1 MKENSADVWNDFLL
15 KSRRDASGKREVA
28 QDIQEKV
35 ITYIKAKIDAGV
47 SNGKT
52 LLPSDLMEYIYRF
65 SGEMRQELRE
75 YAENVLDKDSEN
87 GAAAKFLAIE
97 TLQKLDGEP
106 IPIEPKHP
114 LLEKAMVLAPNDVEI
129 CFFAFEEYGCEQF
142 LFEMEDYE
150 DETLVS
156 IERLLERIHG
166 NDAHTQSRWVRMLF
180 DYAEV
185 WTSPTD
191 IYKTLNQN
199 DPYIKRWTAVL
210 CKIHNVFEQEIERAL
225 NDWEIVLILTEIH
238 DVLGNTDAAEKVL
251 RKAQTVF
258 EKRLEQDENDQTAL
272 DGLANIHEK
281 LGNTELAQ
289 EYQIKA
295 DPSLGWVG
303 QVLSDFPAST
313 VDLDGNPISLADY
326 RGKVVL
332 LDFWAAWCGP
342 CVGEIPNVKAVY
354 EKYHGKG
361 FDVIG
366 VSFDEDESVVREFIK
381 ERALPWRQ
389 ILDSEGFGGVFA
401 KQYGVSGIPAPFLI
415 DQAGKVISVKARG
428 SLLSELV
435 ETEIASKKN

>member
-28 QDIQEKV
+28 QDVQEKV
-35 ITYIKAKIDAGV
+35 IIYIKAKIDAGV

-75 YAENVLDKDSEN
+75 YAENVLDKAPEN

-97 TLQKLDGEP
+97 TLQKLDGEL

-156 IERLLERIHG
+156 IERLFERIRG
-166 NDAHTQSRWVRMLF
+166 SDAQTQSRWVQMLY
-180 DYAEV
+180 DYSEV
-185 WTSPTD
+185 WTSPSD
-191 IYKTLNQN
+191 IYKGLNEN
-199 DPYIKRWTAVL
+199 DPHIKRWTAVL
-210 CKIHNVFEQEIERAL
+210 RKIQAVFEQQL
-225 NDWEIVLILTEIH
+225 KQTPNDWEIVLILTEIH
-238 DVLGNTDAAEKVL
+238 NVLGDTNASEKVL

-272 DGLANIHEK
+272 DGLANTHEK
-281 LGNTELAQ
+281 LGNTELAR
-289 EYQIKA
+289 EYKIKA
-295 DPSLGWVG
+295 DPSLGWEE
-303 QVLSDFPAST
+303 QILPDFPAST
-313 VDLDGNPISLADY
+313 VDLDGNPISLVDY

-332 LDFWAAWCGP
+332 LDFWAVWCGP
-342 CVGEIPNVKAVY
+342 CVGEIPNVKEVY
-354 EKYHGKG
+354 EKYHDKG
-361 FDVIG
+361 FEVIG
-366 VSFDEDESVVREFIK
+366 VSFDEDEAVVREFVK
-381 ERALPWRQ
+381 EKEIPWRQ
-389 ILDSEGFGGVFA
+389 ILDNEGFKGIFA
-401 KQYGVSGIPAPFLI
+401 KQYGVRGIPAPFLI
-415 DQAGKVISVKARG
+415 DRNGKVISVKARNQ
-428 SLLSELV
+428 LLGELV
-435 ETEIASKKN
+435 AAEIEGKNE